1 MPSNSQIVLDKI
13 EADFDKASKLALE
26 AATREGQAFSIT
38 PTNKTQ
44 RPAKKGEGRR
54 KAYSGLWSDVTGQ
67 LRNSIQV
74 QAPRQLGA
82 NLMAEIFTNVKYA
95 KHLDGKKR
103 REGGKY
109 YVLSGL
115 DKDFDF
121 QEAYEKNLTI

>member
-1 MPSNSQIVLDKI
+1 MPSNSQIVLDNI
-13 EADFDKASKLALE
+13 EADINKASKLALE

-38 PTNKTQ
+38 LTNKTQ

-67 LRNSIQV
+67 LRGSIQV

-82 NLMAEIFTNVKYA
+82 NLMAEIFTNVEYA
-95 KHLDGKKR
+95 KELDGKKR
-103 REGGKY
+103 REGGEY

-121 QEAYEKNLTI
+121 QEAYEKNLKL